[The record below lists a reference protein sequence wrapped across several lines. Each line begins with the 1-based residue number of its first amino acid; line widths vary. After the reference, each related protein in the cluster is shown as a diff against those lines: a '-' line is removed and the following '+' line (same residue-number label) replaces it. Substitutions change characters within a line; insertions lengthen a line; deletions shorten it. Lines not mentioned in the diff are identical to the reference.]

1 MADAIVLPSPC
12 VVVLVGPS
20 GSGKTTWADRH
31 LGADRVISSD
41 RLRALVGGGEDDLV
55 ASTDAF
61 ELLDLAVERRIARKL
76 TTVIDTLGFDAARRS
91 HWLALARRAGVACVC
106 VAFDTPAAT
115 CRARNRQRATP
126 VPQTVLAGQLRTYA
140 ALRDGLA
147 AEGFDQLVAISAP
160 SDAARQAPAS
170 MVTGADGARRG
181 SAAARTTSPAR
192 PGNALGRGDQGLR
205 FGLQI
210 PSFAWATSPGALGA
224 ELRSIVGR
232 AESAGFASVWL
243 MDHFRQI
250 PLFGPPWHDML
261 ESWTTLGHLAASTST
276 IRLGTLVTGITY
288 RNLAHLAKIVATVD
302 VLSGG
307 RVTCGLGAAWYAQ
320 EHTAYAMPFPPRAE
334 RFALLEDALQLLP
347 MMWGPGSPTFSGRT
361 IEVPEAMCYPRPVQA
376 HVPLLVGG
384 NGERRTLALVAR
396 YADACN
402 VIGEIDVVRRKVTV
416 LRGHC
421 QRFDRDPADVAVTQ
435 LSTTLVGGDVAEV
448 AGLVERHRPRRTPAE
463 RWATQANAAIVADQ
477 ITRFRMLAAAG
488 VDEAI
493 VSLPNVAEA
502 GALERFAEIIDALAA
517 G

>member
-1 MADAIVLPSPC
+1 VADAIVLPSPC

-41 RLRALVGGGEDDLV
+41 RLRALVGGGEDDL
-55 ASTDAF
+55 AATADAF

-76 TTVIDTLGFDAARRS
+76 TTVIDTLGFDVARRS
-91 HWLALARRAGVACVC
+91 HWRALARRAGVACVC
-106 VAFDTPAAT
+106 VAFETPATT

-126 VPQTVLAGQLRTYA
+126 VPQAVLAGQLRTYA
-140 ALRDGLA
+140 ALREGLA
-147 AEGFDQLVAISAP
+147 DEGFDLLVVISAP

-170 MVTGADGARRG
+170 MVTGARQRTDATRTVNTAP
-181 SAAARTTSPAR
+181 AAGPLDRDDR
-192 PGNALGRGDQGLR
+192 VLR

-210 PSFAWATSPGALGA
+210 PSFAWATSPGSLGA

-232 AESAGFASVWL
+232 AEAAGFASVWL

-250 PLFGPPWHDML
+250 PMFGPPWHDML
-261 ESWTTLGHLAASTST
+261 ESWTTLAHLAASTST

-307 RVTCGLGAAWYAQ
+307 RVTCGLGAAWYEQ
-320 EHTAYAMPFPPRAE
+320 EHTAYAMRFPPRAE

-347 MMWGPGSPTFSGRT
+347 MMWGPGSPAFRGRT
-361 IEVPEAMCYPRPVQA
+361 IDVPEAMCYPRPLQA
-376 HVPLLVGG
+376 RVPLLVGG

-402 VIGEIDVVRRKVTV
+402 LIGEIDVVRRKVAV

-421 QRFDRDPADVAVTQ
+421 ERFDRDPAEVAVTQ

-448 AGLVERHRPRRTPAE
+448 ADLVERHRPRRTPAE

-477 ITRFRMLAAAG
+477 VTRFRTLAAAG

-493 VSLPNVAEA
+493 VSLPNVADA
-502 GALERFAEIIDALAA
+502 GALERFAEIIGALSS